1 MTGFVKFT
9 AESAQQSKTIAELLE
24 RRAEKLEELAG
35 IDSKLD
41 EMGVQFAD
49 TGPSVTVGATA
60 APAKRRAAPATRPAP
75 DGSGGRQPSLESVLL
90 GLVEASKNG
99 LSMEEMVDKAL
110 KSGYKSN
117 SQDFS
122 NMVQQAVH
130 RMMKKKVLTRN
141 DDSMRYFKA
150 AAA

>member
-9 AESAQQSKTIAELLE
+9 ADSAQQSKSIAELLE

-35 IDSKLD
+35 IDAKLD
-41 EMGVQFAD
+41 DLGVQF
-49 TGPSVTVGATA
+49 TNPGPSVTVGPTAA

-99 LSMEEMVDKAL
+99 LSLEEMTDKAL
-110 KSGYKSN
+110 QAGYKSN

-130 RMMKKKVLTRN
+130 RMMKKKVLRRD
-141 DDSMRYFKA
+141 DDSMRYYKA
-150 AAA
+150 AA